1 MNHDTKEREIERTK
15 RRGALRRIVAAV
27 VAAVLAATPLLPQ
40 AAAYADTGSVHIS
53 SYEIEGGYAP
63 VNEGVGY
70 RTAGGQVSY
79 CYDHDAHCPG
89 RAGQDYTDVREAT
102 HAEDYLLARGY
113 PMTNEIGG
121 TKWSDA
127 EAQAVTQ
134 MAVWLA
140 SGTADESDFSD
151 ADSAMVAAAES
162 LASEAEAYRGG
173 DDAIDG
179 RGTVCFVAGKPA
191 VQSMLVAKP
200 GWNILLD
207 KASSDA
213 RVTAGNGRY
222 SLEGAAYGVYQGG
235 ALVARITADADGH
248 GTSDTRLPDGTY
260 TVRELEAPAGY
271 ALSDEEKTVVIGG
284 ADTSVSTEDAPV
296 TVRLVLVKQDSE
308 TGEASPQGAATLDGA
323 EYEATYAYDGGT
335 RTVKGVT
342 EGARIVFEGVPLGTV
357 TVRETKAPEGYLPDT
372 EEHVLTVTADEAG
385 HDAVFEL
392 TPDGEFTEQVKRGD
406 VELVKVGEGDYS
418 RLANVP
424 FKITSKTTSESHVI
438 VTDQNGYAST
448 AASWNAHTA
457 DTNGGTSGSG
467 IWFGTSAP
475 DDSKGALLY
484 DTYTVEEQRCESNAD
499 RTLIPAFDVTVYRD
513 SVKIDLGTIEDPAGP
528 AVRTEATDAD
538 DGDHEAVADDTVT
551 IVDTVSYTGLTP
563 GKEYTLTGTLVDK
576 ETGKPVQSGGR
587 DVTSTVAFTPDAPDG
602 SVDVTFEF
610 DGSALDGHAV
620 VAFESLK
627 QDGEEV
633 AAHAD
638 IDDEGQTVE
647 LKSPETPP
655 ATPPS
660 EEHGGGKLPQT
671 GDTASLL
678 PAGLAAAAAACVAAA
693 VAIRRRKGAKT
704 SKEVDDETVADV

>member
-1 MNHDTKEREIERTK
+1 MERTK
-15 RRGALRRIVAAV
+15 RRGVLRRILAAV
-27 VAAVLAATPLLPQ
+27 VAAVLAVASLLPH
-40 AAAYADTGSVHIS
+40 ATAYADTGGVHIS

-70 RTAGGQVSY
+70 RTADGQVSY
-79 CYDHDAHCPG
+79 CYDHDAHGPG
-89 RAGQDYTDVREAT
+89 RAGQDYTDIREAT
-102 HAEDYLLARGY
+102 HAEDYLLAKGY

-121 TKWSDA
+121 TEWSDA

-140 SGTADESDFSD
+140 SGTASEGDFAD
-151 ADSAMVAAAES
+151 ADPAMVAAAGS
-162 LASEAEAYRGG
+162 LAGEAEAYQGG
-173 DDAIDG
+173 DATIDG

-200 GWNILLD
+200 GWNITLN
-207 KASSDA
+207 KTSADA
-213 RVTAGNGRY
+213 KVTAGNGQY
-222 SLEGAAYGVYQGG
+222 SLEGAVYGVYKGEE
-235 ALVARITADADGH
+235 LVTRITTDADGN
-248 GTSDTRLPDGTY
+248 GTTDTRLPDGTY
-260 TVRELEAPAGY
+260 TVREIEAPAGY
-271 ALSDEEKTVVIGG
+271 ALYGEAKTVVIDG
-284 ADTSVSTEDAPV
+284 ADASLGVEDAPV
-296 TVRLVLVKQDSE
+296 TVRLVLVKKDSE
-308 TGEASPQGAATLDGA
+308 TGEATPQGAATLDGA
-323 EYEATYAYDGGT
+323 EYKATYAYDGGT
-335 RTVKGVT
+335 RTVKGTT
-342 EGARIVFEGVPLGTV
+342 EGARIVFEGIPLGTV
-357 TVRETKAPEGYLPDT
+357 TVREIKAPEGYLPDM
-372 EEHVLTVTADEAG
+372 EEHVLTVTADDAG
-385 HDAVFEL
+385 HEAVFEL
-392 TPDGEFTEQVKRGD
+392 APDGEFTEQPKRGD

-424 FKITSKTTSESHVI
+424 FKITSKTTGESHVI
-438 VTDQNGYAST
+438 VTDANGYAST
-448 AASWNAHTA
+448 AASWNAHTT

-467 IWFGTSAP
+467 IWFGTSDP

-484 DTYTVEEQRCESNAD
+484 DTYTVEEQRCDSNAG
-499 RTLIPAFDVTVYRD
+499 RALIPAFDVTVYRD

-538 DGDHEAVADDTVT
+538 DGDHEAVADDIVT

-587 DVTSTVAFTPDAPDG
+587 DVTSTVAFTPDAPNG
-602 SVDVTFEF
+602 SVDVTFEL
-610 DGSALDGHAV
+610 DGSGLDGHEV

-633 AAHAD
+633 ASHAD

-647 LKSPETPP
+647 LVPPETPP

-660 EEHGGGKLPQT
+660 EEHGGKLPQT

-678 PAGLAAAAAACVAAA
+678 PAGLAAAAAACVTGAL
-693 VAIRRRKGAKT
+693 AIRRRKGAKAD
-704 SKEVDDETVADV
+704 EEAGDETVTDA

>member
-1 MNHDTKEREIERTK
+1 MERTK

-27 VAAVLAATPLLPQ
+27 VAAVLAAAPLLPH
-40 AAAYADTGSVHIS
+40 ATAYADTGGVHIS

-70 RTAGGQVSY
+70 RTADGQVSY
-79 CYDHDAHCPG
+79 CYDHDAHGPG
-89 RAGQDYTDVREAT
+89 RAGQDYTDIREAT
-102 HAEDYLLARGY
+102 HAEDYLLAKGY

-121 TKWSDA
+121 TEWSDA

-134 MAVWLA
+134 VAVWLA
-140 SGTADESDFSD
+140 SGTASEGDFAD
-151 ADSAMVAAAES
+151 ADPAMVAAAES
-162 LASEAEAYRGG
+162 LAGEAEAYQGG
-173 DDAIDG
+173 DATIDG

-200 GWNILLD
+200 GWNITLD
-207 KASSDA
+207 KASADA
-213 RVTAGNGRY
+213 KVTAGNGQY
-222 SLEGAAYGVYQGG
+222 SLKGAVYGVYKGEE
-235 ALVARITADADGH
+235 LVARITTDAEGH
-248 GTSDTRLPDGTY
+248 GTTDTRLPDGTY
-260 TVRELEAPAGY
+260 TVREIEPPAGY
-271 ALSDEEKTVVIGG
+271 ALSDEAKAVVIDG
-284 ADTSVSTEDAPV
+284 ADASVGAEDAPV
-296 TVRLVLVKQDSE
+296 TLRLVLVKKDSE
-308 TGEASPQGAATLDGA
+308 TGKAAPQGAATLDGA
-323 EYEATYAYDGGT
+323 EYEATYAYDGGAK
-335 RTVKGVT
+335 TVKGTT
-342 EGARIVFEGVPLGTV
+342 EGSRIVFEGIPLGTV
-357 TVRETKAPEGYLPDT
+357 AVRETKAPEGYLPDT
-372 EEHVLTVTADEAG
+372 EEHVLTVTAEDAG
-385 HDAVFEL
+385 HEAVFEL
-392 TPDGEFTEQVKRGD
+392 TPEGEFTEKVARGD

-438 VTDQNGYAST
+438 VTDANGYAST

-467 IWFGTSAP
+467 IWFGTSEP

-484 DTYTVEEQRCESNAD
+484 DTYTVEEQRCDSNAG
-499 RTLIPAFDVTVYRD
+499 RALIPAFDVTVYRD

-528 AVRTEATDAD
+528 TVRTEATDAD
-538 DGDHEAVADDTVT
+538 DGDHKAVADETVT
-551 IVDTVSYTGLTP
+551 IVDTASYTGLTP

-587 DVTSTVAFTPDAPDG
+587 DVTSTVAFTPDAPNG

-610 DGSALDGHAV
+610 DGNALDGHKV

-633 AAHAD
+633 ASHAD

-647 LKSPETPP
+647 LVPPETPP

-678 PAGLAAAAAACVAAA
+678 PAGLAATAAACMAGAL
-693 VAIRRRKGAKT
+693 AIRRRKGLMA
-704 SKEVDDETVADV
+704 SEEADDETAADV

>member
-1 MNHDTKEREIERTK
+1 MERT
-15 RRGALRRIVAAV
+15 RRRRALRRIVAAV
-27 VAAVLAATPLLPQ
+27 VAAVLAAVPLLPH
-40 AAAYADTGSVHIS
+40 ATAYTDTGGVHIS

-70 RTAGGQVSY
+70 RTSGGQVSY
-79 CYDHDAHCPG
+79 CYDHGAHGPG
-89 RAGQDYTDVREAT
+89 RAGQDYTDIREAT
-102 HAEDYLLARGY
+102 HEEDYLLAKGY
-113 PMTNEIGG
+113 PMTSEIGG

-140 SGTADESDFSD
+140 SGTASEGDFAD
-151 ADSAMVAAAES
+151 ADPAMVAAAES
-162 LASEAEAYRGG
+162 LAGEAKAYQGG
-173 DDAIDG
+173 DAAIDG

-207 KASSDA
+207 KGSADA
-213 RVTAGNGRY
+213 KMTAGNAQY
-222 SLEGAAYGVYQGG
+222 SLAGAVYGVYKGE
-235 ALVARITADADGH
+235 ALVARITTDADGH
-248 GTSDTRLPDGTY
+248 GTTDMRLPDGAY
-260 TVRELEAPAGY
+260 TVREMEAPAGY
-271 ALSDEEKTVVIGG
+271 ALSDEAKTVVIDG
-284 ADTSVSTEDAPV
+284 ADAFVGAEDAPV
-296 TVRLVLVKQDSE
+296 TVRLVLVKKDSE
-308 TGEASPQGAATLDGA
+308 TGEAVPQGAATLDGA
-323 EYEATYAYDGGT
+323 EYEATYAYDSGT
-335 RTVKGVT
+335 KTVRGTT
-342 EGARIVFEGVPLGTV
+342 EGARIVFEGIPLGTV

-372 EEHVLTVTADEAG
+372 EEHVLTVTAEDAG
-385 HDAVFEL
+385 HEAVFEL
-392 TPDGEFTEQVKRGD
+392 APDGEFTEQVKRGD

-418 RLANVP
+418 RLASVP
-424 FKITSKTTSESHVI
+424 FKITSKTTGESHVI
-438 VTDQNGYAST
+438 VTDTNGYAST

-467 IWFGTSAP
+467 IWFGTSEP

-484 DTYTVEEQRCESNAD
+484 DTYTVEEQRCDSNAG
-499 RTLIPAFDVTVYRD
+499 RALIPAFDVTVYRD
-513 SVKIDLGTIEDPAGP
+513 SVKINLGTIEDPAGP
-528 AVRTEATDAD
+528 AVSTEATDAD

-551 IVDTVSYTGLTP
+551 LVDTVSYTGLTP

-576 ETGKPVQSGGR
+576 ETGQPVQSDGR
-587 DVTSTVAFTPDAPDG
+587 DVNSTIAFTPEAPSG

-610 DGSALDGHAV
+610 DGSALGGHAI

-633 AAHAD
+633 ASHAD
-638 IDDEGQTVE
+638 IDDEEQTVE
-647 LKSPETPP
+647 LVPPETPP

-678 PAGLAAAAAACVAAA
+678 PTSLAAAAAACVAGALA
-693 VAIRRRKGAKT
+693 VRCRKGMT
-704 SKEVDDETVADV
+704 TRKEANDETVAEA